1 MVYFFSL
8 SFFFFLL
15 CVILVLEVL
24 RFLVRFLR
32 KNKEQNKG
40 TW

>member
-8 SFFFFLL
+8 SFFFLL
-15 CVILVLEVL
+15 CVILVLELL